1 MYKNKKRGQ
10 SLVEFAML
18 TPFIILILASI
29 LELAPLLNAYV
40 KVEKATHAA
49 AREASIF
56 GVSDSQIL
64 DKLVV
69 NMYGMS
75 FPQYYT
81 TFNTE
86 THEVDFVAYNIE
98 DGNPCGIEHPH
109 EIFRSSPDNED
120 EAYPTNH
127 CYSEAIESFGFDP
140 TRTIVQI
147 TPTRKSRING
157 SWVTVSTRYR
167 YRVYTPVLFF
177 FADLLFAEGTS
188 QVKVVPLYKFSTQRI
203 E

>member
-1 MYKNKKRGQ
+1 MTYKKRKRGQ
-10 SLVEFAML
+10 SLVEFAIL
-18 TPFIILILASI
+18 TPFIILVLASI

-56 GVSDSQIL
+56 GASDSQIL
-64 DKLVV
+64 DKLAVS
-69 NMYGMS
+69 MYGMT

-81 TFNTE
+81 TFDTDS
-86 THEVDFVAYNIE
+86 HEVGFNAYNID
-98 DGNPCGIEHPH
+98 DGNPCSLASPH
-109 EIFRSSPDNED
+109 EIFRSTDED
-120 EAYPTNH
+120 EDYPDQH
-127 CYSEAIESFGFDP
+127 CYSEAIESYGIDP

-188 QVKVVPLYKFSTQRI
+188 TVKVVPFYKFSTQRV